1 MKNSKNKRR
10 DFLMNVCPTVAM
22 AFLGITVLES
32 CSSGDDDVNIGGGSG
47 NGGDSGNGGGNTG
60 SNNGYS
66 KDGNV
71 VTINLS
77 HSNFSSLQSNNWM
90 NFTAQNMLLLKID
103 SSTYR
108 AFTNSCPHQG
118 QRNNWSFNSS
128 NNRFQCSAHG
138 NSYPSDCS
146 TAGTAGGVLKCYTT
160 SLSGSTLKV
169 TV

>member
-1 MKNSKNKRR
+1 MKNPKNKRR
-10 DFLMNVCPTVAM
+10 DFLKNVCPTVAM
-22 AFLGITVLES
+22 AFLGFTVLES

-47 NGGDSGNGGGNTG
+47 TGNGGGGNAGT
-60 SNNGYS
+60 NNGYS

-108 AFTNSCPHQG
+108 AFTNACPHAG
-118 QRNNWSFNSS
+118 QRNSWSYNTSNS
-128 NNRFQCSAHG
+128 RFQCSSHG

-146 TAGTAGGVLKCYTT
+146 TAGTAGGVLNCYAT
-160 SLSGSTLKV
+160 SLSGNTLKV

>member
-47 NGGDSGNGGGNTG
+47 SGSGGGGNTG
-60 SNNGYS
+60 TNNGYS

-103 SSTYR
+103 SSTHR

-118 QRNNWSFNSS
+118 QRNAWVYE
-128 NNRFQCSAHG
+128 NNRFKCTQSGGGH
-138 NSYPSDCS
+138 NNTYPTDCQ
-146 TAGTAGGVLKCYTT
+146 TAGTQGGVLKCYTT

>member
-10 DFLMNVCPTVAM
+10 DFLINVCPTVAM
-22 AFLGITVLES
+22 AFMGITVLES

-47 NGGDSGNGGGNTG
+47 NGSGGGNTG
-60 SNNGYS
+60 TNNGYS

-108 AFTNSCPHQG
+108 AFTNACPHQG
-118 QRNNWSFNSS
+118 QRNSWLRHLD
-128 NNRFQCSAHG
+128 NRR
-138 NSYPSDCS
+138 Y
-146 TAGTAGGVLKCYTT
+146 K
-160 SLSGSTLKV
+160 
-169 TV
+169 

>member
-32 CSSGDDDVNIGGGSG
+32 CSSGDDDVNNGGGSV
-47 NGGDSGNGGGNTG
+47 NGGGNTG

-103 SSTYR
+103 SSNYR
-108 AFTNSCPHQG
+108 AFDNQCPHEG
-118 QRNNWSFNSS
+118 NRGWSYS
-128 NNRFQCSAHG
+128 NGNFVCNRHS
-138 NSYPSDCS
+138 NSYKSDCS
-146 TAGTAGGVLKCYTT
+146 TPAANGNSGATNGSLKCYNT
-160 SLSGSTLKV
+160 SLSGSTLKI
-169 TV
+169 TL